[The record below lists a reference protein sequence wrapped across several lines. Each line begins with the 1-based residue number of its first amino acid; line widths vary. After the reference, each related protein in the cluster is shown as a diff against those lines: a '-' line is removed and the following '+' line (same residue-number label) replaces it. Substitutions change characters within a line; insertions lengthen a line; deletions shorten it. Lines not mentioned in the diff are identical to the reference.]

1 MLRLL
6 LTDDQEED
14 DDDVG
19 LFRKWHEYAL
29 SIAMKMN
36 ATMSLMAGTKM
47 MLWLL
52 LMLLLLAD
60 DDDDDGDDDDAEDV
74 SCRSIYC
81 LHFDEVPPSAE
92 LSYPQSAA
100 KCHKPQA
107 CLSVLPS
114 NSQRI
119 VARPRKDSYLSRARS
134 LGCGSC
140 NLTFRGA
147 GFRG

>member
-52 LMLLLLAD
+52 LMLLLLA
-60 DDDDDGDDDDAEDV
+60 DDDDGDDDDAEDV